1 MHYVKYCTRA
11 WVKRKYSTR
20 QSLVLYI
27 SLRPHQSAKFHKV
40 LSGKWL
46 FRRILL
52 NRSSLL
58 AFCVLGNGI
67 LSTNTT
73 QIFYTLE
80 WAIRLAMATTMT
92 CCSAR
97 RTSRPQRRESS
108 DFVAEPSAK
117 RQHLSLKLSKKKA
130 PFCSFCWRA
139 NLWKS
144 IREIEAGNTEAS
156 TRLAVKNF
164 TAWAWAIVLS
174 TFLTTAIY
182 PSWLSLC
189 CPSCYYL
196 LLAIPFLQPST
207 PIRLLLATFVSPVDC
222 ALSLCNC
229 VNSLMHFQGFCLQ
242 LIYWLPVLYIS
253 SLFTP

>member
-1 MHYVKYCTRA
+1 M
-11 WVKRKYSTR
+11 
-20 QSLVLYI
+20 LYR

-40 LSGKWL
+40 LSGKRL

-97 RTSRPQRRESS
+97 RTSRPQRGESS

-117 RQHLSLKLSKKKA
+117 RQHLSIKLSKKKA
-130 PFCSFCWRA
+130 PLAEPSNRFAVSVDEQTCERA
-139 NLWKS
+139 S
-144 IREIEAGNTEAS
+144 E
-156 TRLAVKNF
+156 RLK
-164 TAWAWAIVLS
+164 
-174 TFLTTAIY
+174 
-182 PSWLSLC
+182 P
-189 CPSCYYL
+189 
-196 LLAIPFLQPST
+196 
-207 PIRLLLATFVSPVDC
+207 ATQRPALDWQLKTSPHGLEQLFVSPVDC

-229 VNSLMHFQGFCLQ
+229 VNSLMHSQGFCLQ
-242 LIYWLPVLYIS
+242 LIY
-253 SLFTP
+253 

>member
-1 MHYVKYCTRA
+1 M
-11 WVKRKYSTR
+11 
-20 QSLVLYI
+20 LYI
-27 SLRPHQSAKFHKV
+27 SLRPHQSAKFHEV

-58 AFCVLGNGI
+58 AFCVLGNEI
-67 LSTNTT
+67 LSMNTT

-80 WAIRLAMATTMT
+80 WAIRLAMVTTVT

-97 RTSRPQRRESS
+97 RTSRPQRGESS

-130 PFCSFCWRA
+130 QPAEPSNHFAVSVDEQTCERA
-139 NLWKS
+139 SERLKPATQRPALNWQLKPSPHRLEQLYYQRFLPLLS
-144 IREIEAGNTEAS
+144 IP
-156 TRLAVKNF
+156 LHWVC
-164 TAWAWAIVLS
+164 VV
-174 TFLTTAIY
+174 
-182 PSWLSLC
+182 
-189 CPSCYYL
+189 
-196 LLAIPFLQPST
+196 
-207 PIRLLLATFVSPVDC
+207 LLATICFLLFLFCSPQLQYVC
-222 ALSLCNC
+222 FLLLLYHQLIALSLCNC
-229 VNSLMHFQGFCLQ
+229 LMHFQGFCLQ

>member
-20 QSLVLYI
+20 QASCYIYPWDHTRVQNFTKCSLENDF
-27 SLRPHQSAKFHKV
+27 SEDF
-40 LSGKWL
+40 
-46 FRRILL
+46 LL

-130 PFCSFCWRA
+130 PLAEPSNRFAVSVDEQTCERA
-139 NLWKS
+139 SERLKPATQRPALDWQLKTSPHGLEQLYYQHFLPLLS
-144 IREIEAGNTEAS
+144 I
-156 TRLAVKNF
+156 
-164 TAWAWAIVLS
+164 
-174 TFLTTAIY
+174 
-182 PSWLSLC
+182 
-189 CPSCYYL
+189 L
-196 LLAIPFLQPST
+196 LDWVCVV
-207 PIRLLLATFVSPVDC
+207 LLATICFLLFLFCSPQLQYVC
-222 ALSLCNC
+222 FLL
-229 VNSLMHFQGFCLQ
+229 LLYHQ
-242 LIYWLPVLYIS
+242 LIAHCHCATV
-253 SLFTP
+253 